1 MGIKEDNEYEE
12 SFSYKTY
19 GIIVH
24 HVLENLY
31 SPYVGKIL
39 SLRDLNLIL
48 KEIEPTV
55 NSSIKKFFPQQLVGN
70 NLLAKTSIIR
80 NIENIIKSE
89 RKDVELGKKIKIL
102 GLEQK
107 LYFRKKFD
115 FLDFDVYFKGTI
127 DRVDT
132 FDNKLRILDY
142 KTGAVE
148 QSKITIHDWES
159 ISNNEAYS
167 QVFQLLL
174 YVALWNHNNPKN
186 KANNAGIIGLKL
198 KENPIYFGE
207 KPTKSSRNIDF
218 DISEKTITKF
228 YQTLEIIMK
237 DFFDATIPYESKK
250 E

>member
-1 MGIKEDNEYEE
+1 MCIRDRNKTNEVLNKLKEISQSGLSATAINLFIKDSYGFYKKYLLGIKEDNEYEE

-107 LYFRKKFD
+107 LS
-115 FLDFDVYFKGTI
+115 L
-127 DRVDT
+127 
-132 FDNKLRILDY
+132 
-142 KTGAVE
+142 
-148 QSKITIHDWES
+148 IH
-159 ISNNEAYS
+159 I
-167 QVFQLLL
+167 
-174 YVALWNHNNPKN
+174 
-186 KANNAGIIGLKL
+186 
-198 KENPIYFGE
+198 
-207 KPTKSSRNIDF
+207 
-218 DISEKTITKF
+218 
-228 YQTLEIIMK
+228 
-237 DFFDATIPYESKK
+237 
-250 E
+250 